1 MTVNKVSTFGRFLV
15 FLYYNENISKSFIMK
30 KFVILEKYVGYADVT
45 IEAETEQE
53 AIDLYNEG
61 SYDDDATEYDD
72 VFYDFELVE
81 IKEQTDENN

>member
-1 MTVNKVSTFGRFLV
+1 MNTATK
-15 FLYYNENISKSFIMK
+15 MK

-61 SYDDDATEYDD
+61 SYNDDGTVYDD
-72 VFYDFELVE
+72 MFYDFEFVE
-81 IKEQTDENN
+81 IKEESELIDPEPEVF

>member
-1 MTVNKVSTFGRFLV
+1 MKRF
-15 FLYYNENISKSFIMK
+15 IIQ
-30 KFVILEKYVGYADVT
+30 EKYVGYADVT
-45 IEAETEQE
+45 IEAETEQV

-72 VFYDFELVE
+72 VFYDFEFVE